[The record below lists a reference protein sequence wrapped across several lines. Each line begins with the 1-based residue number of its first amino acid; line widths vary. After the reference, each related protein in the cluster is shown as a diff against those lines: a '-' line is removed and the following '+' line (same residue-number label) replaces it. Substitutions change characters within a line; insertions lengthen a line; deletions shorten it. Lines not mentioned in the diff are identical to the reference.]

1 MIKYAEKD
9 KNDLDIIAPLWD
21 KLREHQRIRS
31 THFSAH
37 YEKRTW
43 KHRKEELLQKSESG
57 GFHLDVAMD
66 SQTKQIVGY
75 CVSVMSPDKQAQL
88 ESIYVEPTYRKS
100 HIGDKLMQKA
110 LSWMNKMGAE
120 TKTLIVGVGNEEVL
134 SFYSRYGFYPKH
146 ITVEQVKM
154 ETTTQSVRKAK

>member
-9 KNDLDIIAPLWD
+9 GKDLDIIAPLWD

-31 THFSAH
+31 IHFSAH

-43 KHRKEELLQKSESG
+43 KRRKEELLQKSESG
-57 GFHLDVAMD
+57 GFHLDVAID

-100 HIGDKLMQKA
+100 HIGDNLMQKA
-110 LSWMNKMGAE
+110 LSWMNKMGAK

-134 SFYSRYGFYPKH
+134 SFYSHYGFYPKY

-154 ETTTQSVRKAK
+154 ETTTQSIRKAK